1 MSDDP
6 NFTSKVTSG
15 GMLNI
20 PAKFQEMHNVEEDDL
35 IEVEMKRHKK
45 TGETKNE

>member
-6 NFTSKVTSG
+6 NFTTEVTSG

-20 PAKFQEMHNVEEDDL
+20 PAKFQKMHGVEEGDL
-35 IEVEMKRHKK
+35 VEVEMKRHKK
-45 TGETKNE
+45 ADEVNNE

>member
-6 NFTSKVTSG
+6 NFTSKVRSG

-20 PAKFQEMHNVEEDDL
+20 PAKFQEMHDVEEDDL

-45 TGETKNE
+45 ADKNE